1 VFERTPAAISPTA
14 HYTGE
19 VWRRNGLSHPAL
31 VTLEGR
37 VLHAAMR
44 PVLAF
49 SSALG
54 GPTMEPFLLARHR
67 LIDSFL
73 DEAIE
78 AGEIG
83 QVIEIAAGM
92 SPRGLRMT
100 ERHPDLIYI
109 EADLPAMAAR
119 KRDALAHAGASHRV
133 ADLDALAEDGP
144 DSLAQLA
151 AGLDADLGT
160 AVVTEGLINY
170 FPRAAVDGIWAR
182 IATALRRFPA
192 ALYVSDLHLESE
204 NSEPVARAWMAA
216 LGAFVRGRV
225 YMPYHDEADALGALR
240 TAGFERAEL
249 HRGGEAGT
257 GRGADRVRVIE
268 ARTGQTG

>member
-1 VFERTPAAISPTA
+1 VFERTSAAISPTA

-31 VTLEGR
+31 VTVEGR

-49 SSALG
+49 SAALG

-67 LIDSFL
+67 LIDGFL
-73 DEAIE
+73 DEAID
-78 AGEIG
+78 AGEVG

-100 ERHPDLIYI
+100 ERHPGLVYI

-119 KRDALAHAGASHRV
+119 KREALARAGARHRV
-133 ADLDALAEDGP
+133 ADLDALADEGP
-144 DSLAQLA
+144 DSLAELA
-151 AGLDADLGT
+151 GGLDAGLGT
-160 AVVTEGLINY
+160 AVVTEGLVNY
-170 FPRAAVDGIWAR
+170 FPREAVDGIWAR
-182 IATALRRFPA
+182 IAAALRRFPSGIY
-192 ALYVSDLHLESE
+192 LSDLHLEAE
-204 NSEPVARAWMAA
+204 NSDRVARAWLAA

-225 YMPYHDEADALGALR
+225 HMPYRDEADALTALKA
-240 TAGFERAEL
+240 AGFEHAEL

-257 GRGADRVRVIE
+257 GTSADRVRVIR
-268 ARTGQTG
+268 ART